1 MTELKTRPND
11 KSVREFLERLE
22 SEQRRGEA
30 FTLLA
35 LFSRVTQRDPVMW
48 GDSIV
53 GFGSYSYTN
62 SRGEFSWLMTGFSP
76 RKRNMTLYVMQGFDG
91 LEDDLKG
98 LGKVKHAKS
107 CLYVNKLSDID
118 LGKLEGFLTKV
129 VADMESRFDCS

>member
-11 KSVREFLERLE
+11 KSVHAFLDQLE
-22 SEQRRGEA
+22 PDRRRDEA
-30 FTLLA
+30 LTLLA

-91 LEDDLKG
+91 FADDLKD

-107 CLYVNKLSDID
+107 CLYVNRLSDLD
-118 LGKLEGFLTKV
+118 LGKLEGFMAKV